1 MRSIDGE
8 VVQSDRCPRLQGPAA
23 YATDSLRGQPK
34 LARYAKGSPFGGAGK
49 AVRL

>member
-8 VVQSDRCPRLQGPAA
+8 VVQSDCCPRLQSPAA
-23 YATDSLRGQPK
+23 YTTDSPRGQRK
-34 LARYAKGSPFGGAGK
+34 LARYAKGSPFGRAGK